1 MQSKT
6 ETLGSII
13 WRADKNYCESHGTC
27 YLELKPA
34 FQREYECWDEK
45 MKTKLIESILKGYAI
60 NPIWVAPHR
69 NEDIE
74 DVFDGMHRLTTIR
87 DYMQNKFALNKDL
100 SRDFAELVGKKF
112 ADLNAENKN
121 KIRNYNLTINIL
133 EYDILEDDEKM
144 QDMYHIL
151 NRSSVP
157 LNEYEFNRV
166 KYGDFCNIIAD
177 QAKHFKQT
185 HIYRSRESTR
195 GKIEE
200 KMIKFLSLSEETVP
214 TKFSSVNNI
223 ATQWQIRELGKNGE
237 LMAEAILTKSPEW
250 ASRFSK
256 LANFMNRLK
265 ESELLNDSNMTDDK
279 EIENLFVLARLCALV
294 KDTSI
299 LNRHLDNLT
308 STLREDIYDNEDL
321 NGSLDCE
328 RGNRNAKFQK
338 KLLQRIDNLISEE
351 IKGSAKRRFTI
362 KEKKDKLR
370 DQNNLCPHCNRRI
383 EEYDKYDGDHI
394 VPWASGGPTTY
405 DNLQVL
411 HRRCHQQ
418 KSLGVIH

>member
-87 DYMQNKFALNKDL
+87 DYMQNKFA
-100 SRDFAELVGKKF
+100 
-112 ADLNAENKN
+112 
-121 KIRNYNLTINIL
+121 
-133 EYDILEDDEKM
+133 
-144 QDMYHIL
+144 
-151 NRSSVP
+151 
-157 LNEYEFNRV
+157 
-166 KYGDFCNIIAD
+166 
-177 QAKHFKQT
+177 
-185 HIYRSRESTR
+185 
-195 GKIEE
+195 
-200 KMIKFLSLSEETVP
+200 
-214 TKFSSVNNI
+214 
-223 ATQWQIRELGKNGE
+223 
-237 LMAEAILTKSPEW
+237 
-250 ASRFSK
+250 
-256 LANFMNRLK
+256 
-265 ESELLNDSNMTDDK
+265 
-279 EIENLFVLARLCALV
+279 
-294 KDTSI
+294 
-299 LNRHLDNLT
+299 
-308 STLREDIYDNEDL
+308 
-321 NGSLDCE
+321 
-328 RGNRNAKFQK
+328 
-338 KLLQRIDNLISEE
+338 
-351 IKGSAKRRFTI
+351 
-362 KEKKDKLR
+362 
-370 DQNNLCPHCNRRI
+370 